1 MLQKQVKEL
10 TEGMQSLCAIANKVV
25 SSEGRVEAIERDLL
39 LDALRR
45 LYDTALQLEVRG
57 TSAPAKPAEPEP
69 EEENEAMPDAEII
82 SSTVMATMAAM
93 GVAAEPEAQPANTMK
108 EDHASEQAVVE
119 PEPEVQ
125 PANTL
130 KEDYASEQP
139 VVVEPEPV
147 IAEPEP
153 VEPEPAAEPETV
165 SMAGFEAESGLLFDE
180 IVVEGEPEAQPAN
193 TLEEDYAS
201 EQPEAQP
208 ADSSKED
215 YASEQPEPA
224 KEQSSLLDYL
234 RHPVQEQPATRTL
247 GESLG
252 GGATVES
259 TFERTVSRKVDDLR
273 TVINI
278 NDKFS
283 FMSELFR
290 NNMRA
295 YNDFIMYLNS
305 LSSREEALAYVK
317 QTAEQYKW
325 DENSLAVKA
334 FYKVFDMK
342 F

>member
-1 MLQKQVKEL
+1 M
-10 TEGMQSLCAIANKVV
+10 
-25 SSEGRVEAIERDLL
+25 
-39 LDALRR
+39 
-45 LYDTALQLEVRG
+45 
-57 TSAPAKPAEPEP
+57 
-69 EEENEAMPDAEII
+69 
-82 SSTVMATMAAM
+82 
-93 GVAAEPEAQPANTMK
+93 
-108 EDHASEQAVVE
+108 
-119 PEPEVQ
+119 
-125 PANTL
+125 
-130 KEDYASEQP
+130 
-139 VVVEPEPV
+139 
-147 IAEPEP
+147 
-153 VEPEPAAEPETV
+153 
-165 SMAGFEAESGLLFDE
+165 
-180 IVVEGEPEAQPAN
+180 
-193 TLEEDYAS
+193 
-201 EQPEAQP
+201 
-208 ADSSKED
+208 
-215 YASEQPEPA
+215 
-224 KEQSSLLDYL
+224 
-234 RHPVQEQPATRTL
+234 QEQPATRTL

>member
-45 LYDTALQLEVRG
+45 LYEIALQLDVRG
-57 TSAPAKPAEPEP
+57 NAAPAKVAEPEN
-69 EEENEAMPDAEII
+69 EEENEAMPDAEMI

-93 GVAAEPEAQPANTMK
+93 GVAAEPKPEPM
-108 EDHASEQAVVE
+108 EPEPME
-119 PEPEVQ
+119 PEPE
-125 PANTL
+125 
-130 KEDYASEQP
+130 
-139 VVVEPEPV
+139 PEP
-147 IAEPEP
+147 
-153 VEPEPAAEPETV
+153 V
-165 SMAGFEAESGLLFDE
+165 SMAGFETEGGLLFDE
-180 IVVEGEPEAQPAN
+180 VVLEPEAQPAN
-193 TLEEDYAS
+193 TLEEDYSS
-201 EQPEAQP
+201 EQPVAVEPEPETEPVEPEPEHEPEPEAIELELGP
-208 ADSSKED
+208 
-215 YASEQPEPA
+215 QPEPVA
-224 KEQSSLLDYL
+224 PEPKPEPEPAGEQSSLLDYL
-234 RHPVQEQPATRTL
+234 RHPVQEQPTTRTL

-252 GGATVES
+252 GGSSAES
-259 TFERTVSRKVDDLR
+259 GFERTMARKVDDLR

-295 YNDFIMYLNS
+295 YNDFIMYLNT
-305 LSSREEALAYVK
+305 LNSRDEALAYVK
-317 QTAEQYKW
+317 QVAEQYKW